1 MRGMDSTVPG
11 VPVLQARE
19 LVKRFGRKLVL
30 DGVNLDVR
38 PGEVVALVGENGSGK
53 TTLLRML
60 GGLLRPDAGWTD
72 ARTEIGYCPQIPGLI
87 ELLNAEEHLRYFGAA
102 RNLPGDVAVSQGRRL
117 LSELRFPI
125 DDTTSV
131 RYLSSGSRQKLN
143 LALAA
148 LGDPGI
154 LLFDEPYQGFDHGSY
169 VSFWDRIRAWQD
181 QGRAI
186 IVVTHLLVERQRA
199 DRVLE
204 LAVHRGSTTVPPVA
218 SGVS

>member
-1 MRGMDSTVPG
+1 MLHLNGIS
-11 VPVLQARE
+11 
-19 LVKRFGRKLVL
+19 KRFGHTVALNQVSL
-30 DGVNLDVR
+30 EAANGAVH
-38 PGEVVALVGENGSGK
+38 ALVGENGSGK
-53 TTLLRML
+53 TTLRRML

-117 LSELRFPI
+117 LSDLRFPI